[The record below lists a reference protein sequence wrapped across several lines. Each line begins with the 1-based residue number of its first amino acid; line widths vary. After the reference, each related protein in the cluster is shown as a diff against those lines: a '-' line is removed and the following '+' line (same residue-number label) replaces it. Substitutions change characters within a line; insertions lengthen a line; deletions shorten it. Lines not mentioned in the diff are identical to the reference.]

1 MGATSHFVTANFF
14 LGLANLNNPSFV
26 IKRWHTVLV
35 GWAIALGTLVFNV
48 FFSRLLNRVSQL
60 FLIL

>member
-14 LGLANLNNPSFV
+14 LGLANLNNPNFV

-35 GWAIALGTLVFNV
+35 GWGIALSTLVFNV
-48 FFSRLLNRVSQL
+48 FFSRLLNVVSQG